1 MSHGVS
7 VLFLCRLS
15 VKALKCHRKKR
26 CELKINVR
34 LSVCLSY
41 KNRNRS
47 KKKKSAKFNEKTT
60 CRKMKKYVTG
70 LQSNFECENEFGTRY
85 TDEST
90 LISTLMCYNEV
101 VKKRCDR

>member
-1 MSHGVS
+1 MTYRG
-7 VLFLCRLS
+7 FFYAGY
-15 VKALKCHRKKR
+15 ALKHSKLIEKMWKM
-26 CELKINVR
+26 KINMR
-34 LSVCLSY
+34 LSVCLIY
-41 KNRNRS
+41 KSRNRTE
-47 KKKKSAKFNEKTT
+47 KKKSAKFNEKTV

-70 LQSNFECENEFGTRY
+70 LQSNFEYENEFGTRY